1 MRRLTIIAA
10 LAAAAT
16 LTGCAATT
24 TQPETQSQSAQSQ
37 FLSLHKLQGLSAEQ
51 IIDKLDAMAIADRPT
66 DMTASVRVDELVLK
80 DSTGEVSLPLPADRF
95 YISLAPFVKQSH
107 ECFYHSLTTCR
118 GEMGN
123 QEFQFKVTA
132 TDGSVI
138 FEGTRT
144 SFGNGFIGTWLP
156 RGSQGTITVTDS
168 NGLSGQVLFGTGADA
183 ATCVTTLQLT

>member
-24 TQPETQSQSAQSQ
+24 TQPETPSQSAQSQ
-37 FLSLHKLQGLSAEQ
+37 FLSSHKLQGLSAEQ
-51 IIDKLDAMAIADRPT
+51 IIDKLDAMAIADRPA
-66 DMTASVRVDELVLK
+66 DLTASVRVDELVLK

-144 SFGNGFIGTWLP
+144 SFDNGFIGTWLP

-168 NGLSGQVLFGTGADA
+168 NGLSGQVAFGTGADA